1 MSTGTA
7 VQDAAGRRDAA
18 RALLQRPILTAT
30 HDPDNFDLVRR
41 HSAALR
47 AMFADRLGY
56 TLIVETE
63 FARLVKAPLDATAP
77 LRPLHRTTGGDFGAV
92 GYTYLAL
99 TAAALLAP
107 GQGDQIPMS
116 VLVDQ
121 IRADA
126 AGQGIEIA
134 DGLSERRH
142 LVAALQTLME
152 WGVVGETDLGEDQD
166 REDREEDEA
175 VLTVCRSLLRHLT
188 AFALHDLPGPSAA
201 IAARP
206 ETPRRR
212 LYRRLVEDPFTARDD
227 LDPEALDVLIR
238 ERAELA
244 RRLDEDFG
252 LVLEVRTEGALAYD
266 PDGSL
271 TDVPFPGPGTV
282 NQAALLL
289 ISELVDIADPVP
301 GSAVHVDTAALENT
315 LSDLVA
321 AHARSW
327 RGEYVRDVTAL
338 RRDVTALLLR
348 LGLARAH
355 DDGLLLAAPAA
366 RYRPTIAES
375 PQP

>member
-18 RALLQRPILTAT
+18 RAMLQRPILTAL
-30 HDPDNFDLVRR
+30 HDPDSLDLVRR
-41 HSAALR
+41 HSTALR

-63 FARLVKAPLDATAP
+63 FARLVKTPLDAAAP
-77 LRPLHRTTGGDFGAV
+77 LRPLHRATGGAFGAI

-107 GQGDQIPMS
+107 GQGDRIPMA
-116 VLVDQ
+116 VLVEQ
-121 IRADA
+121 VRADA
-126 AGQGIEIA
+126 AARDIEIA
-134 DGLSERRH
+134 DGLAERRH
-142 LVAALQTLME
+142 LVAALQALME
-152 WGVVGETDLGEDQD
+152 WGVVGETDLGDDQD
-166 REDREEDEA
+166 RDTRDGDEV
-175 VLTVCRSLLRHLT
+175 VLTVCRPLLRHLT

-201 IAARP
+201 ITARP

-238 ERAELA
+238 ERAEIA
-244 RRLDEDFG
+244 RLLDEDFG

-266 PDGSL
+266 PDGNL
-271 TDVPFPGPGTV
+271 TDLLFPGSGTV

-289 ISELVDIADPVP
+289 ISELVDIVEPVP
-301 GSAVHVDTAALENT
+301 GSTVHVDATTLENT
-315 LSDLVA
+315 LAGLVA
-321 AHARSW
+321 THARNW

-338 RRDVTALLLR
+338 CRDVTALLVR
-348 LGLARAH
+348 LGLAHAR
-355 DDGLLLAAPAA
+355 DDGLLLTAPAA
-366 RYRPTIAES
+366 RYRPTISEG
-375 PQP
+375 PQ

>member
-1 MSTGTA
+1 M
-7 VQDAAGRRDAA
+7 
-18 RALLQRPILTAT
+18 LQRPILTAT

-63 FARLVKAPLDATAP
+63 FARLVKTPLDAAAP
-77 LRPLHRTTGGDFGAV
+77 LRPLHRATGGEFGAI

-107 GQGDQIPMS
+107 GLDDHIPMA
-116 VLVDQ
+116 VLVEQ
-121 IRADA
+121 VRADA
-126 AGQGIEIA
+126 AAQDIEIA

-142 LVAALQTLME
+142 LVAALQALME
-152 WGVVGETDLGEDQD
+152 WGVVGETDLGGDPSRD
-166 REDREEDEA
+166 DPSGDNRNGDA
-175 VLTVCRSLLRHLT
+175 VVLTVCRSLLRHLT
-188 AFALHDLPGPSAA
+188 AFALHDFPGPSAA
-201 IAARP
+201 ITARP

-227 LDPEALDVLIR
+227 LDPETLDVLVR
-238 ERAELA
+238 ERAEIA
-244 RRLDEDFG
+244 RQLDEDFG

-266 PDGSL
+266 PDGNL
-271 TDVPFPGPGTV
+271 TDLPFPGSGTV

-289 ISELVDIADPVP
+289 ISELIDVLDPVP
-301 GSAVHVDTAALENT
+301 GNAVHVDMTTLENT
-315 LSDLVA
+315 LTGLVA
-321 AHARSW
+321 THSRNW

-338 RRDVTALLLR
+338 RRDVTALLVR
-348 LGLARAH
+348 LGLARPH

-375 PQP
+375 PDS